1 MTSLDATLLEDQ
13 DLASLVRIARQRRL
27 VLENGH
33 GPQWVDLC
41 WVDEVVLA
49 LIDLAREHDQSITI
63 VYPAPAGQVAVLLA
77 AQLLLHQFVHG
88 NRESSVGIVTADT
101 TMAARTWNAL
111 RIATTGAREPIAEV
125 FPCFRAGPEGESPGG
140 GRRLQGVIIGQQC
153 KGWPVDHLVVDHLAG
168 LVRVDTGQLAI
179 EVFADPLDAGLRRIE
194 AAGGL
199 IWGWSEAGLTSANR
213 LEVRAGFTV
222 PFSVASDRL
231 ETMAGGVEV
240 GLRVAR
246 HAQAEEAAARARED
260 LRVLRSMAPDRC
272 DRNLERGLSAAWHHL
287 STLVSLPCTPSRFDR
302 FAGVPPIAARATR
315 TFASE
320 LSAWANTLSEDFVD
334 IATILASDIADL
346 RAALELGNPFEQT
359 LREIHASGQE
369 TLVVTR
375 TRTASRALLDMLGA
389 DAADRAASLIV
400 QPIGSLHRLGTWP
413 RALMIGE
420 PSPWDWHRLLSGLAP
435 NVEILTLGKQSA
447 AGCASSIASIRSARD
462 HWGGVAVRERTW
474 HTLVGRRPPVIP
486 AEIPTSRRPV
496 LTLDGAEYAPEPDPF
511 EELASLF
518 DLQPLDIGGEG
529 PSAVLARE
537 DDDGDWTASVPTVA
551 VTTNKGKVLLEV
563 GQPVDVRDGIKIVE
577 RCPELLEPGS
587 ILLVGRRQG
596 RVGLLEA
603 LEERLGDRPDL
614 LAARYVLGDYRR
626 TVRTRFAEGALTV
639 AGLHRALVDL
649 GCDRTTAAVR
659 SWVTAV
665 TMAPQ
670 QFVDLERLN
679 DALDLGLSPVQLR
692 ELFAG
697 VQRRRGFRRE
707 PAAPWPQRHV
717 NRPSSRTRTGSIP
730 RRASRSR
737 ISATRSSRPSS
748 STSRRATSP
757 SRSHCSADW
766 RICDSTR
773 EHRRRGLRRL
783 DARWRGRRGARRL
796 YAGAPCCTQGPTLAG
811 PPRAGGRRPEQPPR

>member
-1 MTSLDATLLEDQ
+1 MIGLDATLLEDQ
-13 DLASLVRIARQRRL
+13 ALASLVRIARQRRL

-49 LIDLAREHDQSITI
+49 LVDLAREHDQSITI

-77 AQLLLHQFVHG
+77 AQLLLNQFVHG
-88 NRESSVGIVTADT
+88 NQESSVGIVTADT
-101 TMAARTWNAL
+101 TMAARTWDAL

-125 FPCFRAGPEGESPGG
+125 FPCYRAGPEGESPGG
-140 GRRLQGVIIGQQC
+140 GRRLQGVIIGQEC
-153 KGWPVDHLVVDHLAG
+153 KGWPVDHLVIDHLAG
-168 LVRVDTGQLAI
+168 LVRVDTRQLAI
-179 EVFADPLDAGLRRIE
+179 EVFADPLDPGLRRIE
-194 AAGGL
+194 EAGGL
-199 IWGWSEAGLTSANR
+199 IWGWSEAGLASANR
-213 LEVRAGFTV
+213 LEIRADFTV

-240 GLRVAR
+240 GLRVAQ
-246 HAQAEEAAARARED
+246 HAQAEEAASRARED

-272 DRNLERGLSAAWHHL
+272 DRNLERGLSVAWHHL

-302 FAGVPPIAARATR
+302 FAGVPPVAARATR

-320 LSAWANTLSEDFVD
+320 LSAWANTLSADIAN

-359 LREIHASGQE
+359 LREIHASGRE

-375 TRTASRALLDMLGA
+375 TRTASHALLDMLDADSGA
-389 DAADRAASLIV
+389 GRAASLIV

-462 HWGGVAVRERTW
+462 HWGGIAVRERTW
-474 HTLVGRRPPVIP
+474 RTLVGRLCPVTP
-486 AEIPTSRRPV
+486 AEISNPRRPV

-518 DLQPLDIGGEG
+518 DLQPLDVGGEG
-529 PSAVLARE
+529 PSAGLARE
-537 DDDGDWTASVPTVA
+537 DDDGDWAAAVPAVA
-551 VTTNKGKVLLEV
+551 VTTNRGEVLLEV
-563 GQPVDVRDGIKIVE
+563 GQPVDVRDGLNIVE

-587 ILLVGRRQG
+587 ILLVGRQQG

-614 LAARYVLGDYRR
+614 LAARFLLGDYRR
-626 TVRTRFAEGALTV
+626 AVRTRFAKGAGTV

-659 SWVTAV
+659 SWVTGG

-670 QFVDLERLN
+670 RFVDLERLN
-679 DALDLGLSPVQLR
+679 EALDLGLSSVQLR

-697 VQRRRGFRRE
+697 VQRRRGFRRGAGRALAAAARESTVVADENRIDSETGLSIADLRDAVVEAVVIDVTPCDE
-707 PAAPWPQRHV
+707 PKPL
-717 NRPSSRTRTGSIP
+717 TLLG
-730 RRASRSR
+730 
-737 ISATRSSRPSS
+737 
-748 STSRRATSP
+748 
-757 SRSHCSADW
+757 
-766 RICDSTR
+766 
-773 EHRRRGLRRL
+773 RL
-783 DARWRGRRGARRL
+783 EDL
-796 YAGAPCCTQGPTLAG
+796 
-811 PPRAGGRRPEQPPR
+811 